1 MFPAESV
8 FHGGDIYRSF
18 ELDSNGEGVA
28 VKDRRVNDLE
38 SQGWPA
44 AGRQCIVMAANACLR
59 RAEVYRGVLTQ
70 AAACAS

>member
-1 MFPAESV
+1 MEKR
-8 FHGGDIYRSF
+8 GC
-18 ELDSNGEGVA
+18 E
-28 VKDRRVNDLE
+28 DRRVNDLE

-70 AAACAS
+70 AAEQVVRSLRVIDGAGMF